1 MRRVDLALFRGYAM
15 LRVAIRRIRPEK
27 ESRLRAWLAELNSR
41 ADEVR
46 ETFRGET
53 VRAEQAF
60 IVPGSEGSLL
70 VYVMEAEDF
79 EQGSKAFA
87 DSDHKIDAEHR
98 EVMRECLAESLK
110 LEPLYD
116 VALETSARGV

>member
-1 MRRVDLALFRGYAM
+1 M

-41 ADEVR
+41 AEEVR

-60 IVPGSEGSLL
+60 IVAGDEGPLL

-79 EQGSKAFA
+79 ERGAKAFA
-87 DSDHKIDAEHR
+87 ESHHKIDAEHR
-98 EVMRECLAESLK
+98 EVMRECLGESLK
-110 LEPLYD
+110 LSPLYD
-116 VALETSARGV
+116 VALETETRK